1 MNTQLL
7 LPESNLKPTYYV
19 NLYCGDNMV
28 LFCPHYPS
36 ESTKTNAIKDFLR
49 QNGNCDLYDRVTL
62 TENIGMQLADKS
74 EPFRSK
80 HAMVRVLASKSV
92 PF

>member
-7 LPESNLKPTYYV
+7 LPESTLKPTYYV
-19 NLYCGDNMV
+19 NLYCGDNRV
-28 LFCPHYPS
+28 LFFAHYPS
-36 ESTKTNAIKDFLR
+36 ESNKTNAINDFLR
-49 QNGNCDLYDRVTL
+49 KNGNCDLYDRVTL

-80 HAMVRVLASKSV
+80 SAIVRVLASKSV
-92 PF
+92 QF